1 MPFIYTLYNNRGRI
15 LIIALWWH
23 CANWIN
29 HLLLYTELLVNVN
42 IAILISLVAHLT
54 AAYLRAIMV
63 PAHATL

>member
-1 MPFIYTLYNNRGRI
+1 MPFIYTLYNNSEKKLI

-54 AAYLRAIMV
+54 AAYL
-63 PAHATL
+63 